1 MPEAGKPLAAGINA
15 VERTVTATEL
25 AQIRPNI
32 QIGVNTPRDQEPWT
46 GTAGTGGAMSTSDDA
61 IERTPGFRFD
71 AFRLDHRGGLCRLNG
86 SGTAEPVALGS
97 RALDVLKTLVESDGE
112 LGPVIN

>member
-1 MPEAGKPLAAGINA
+1 
-15 VERTVTATEL
+15 
-25 AQIRPNI
+25 
-32 QIGVNTPRDQEPWT
+32 
-46 GTAGTGGAMSTSDDA
+46 MSTSDDA